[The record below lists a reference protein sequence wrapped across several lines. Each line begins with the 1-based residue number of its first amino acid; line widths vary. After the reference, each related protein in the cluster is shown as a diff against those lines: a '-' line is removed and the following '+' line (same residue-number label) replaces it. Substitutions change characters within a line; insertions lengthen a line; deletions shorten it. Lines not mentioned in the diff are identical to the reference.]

1 MDLYRTV
8 VSKLRPATRIR
19 FADMF
24 CAAISQNDSKL
35 STA

>member
-8 VSKLRPATRIR
+8 VSKLRLVSRIR

-24 CAAISQNDSKL
+24 CAAL
-35 STA
+35 LAE